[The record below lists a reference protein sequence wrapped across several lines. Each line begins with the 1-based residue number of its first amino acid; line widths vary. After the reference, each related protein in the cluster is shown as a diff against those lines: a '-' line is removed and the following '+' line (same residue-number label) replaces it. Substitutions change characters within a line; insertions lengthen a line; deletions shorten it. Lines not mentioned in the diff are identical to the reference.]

1 MAKLKSLSDAETA
14 SFCDQMSMI
23 LKAGLSATEGLSL
36 LLEDSKKDSERVL
49 LSQLY
54 ASLLQTGVFSQALR
68 QAGVFPDYMLSMVVL
83 GETTGRL
90 DDTME
95 SLANYYRREAWLG
108 RSIHQAIAY
117 PCVLVVMMLAVI
129 LLLITQVMPIF
140 SSVFQ
145 QLGTEMTGFAQTLL
159 RFGQFLSAHA
169 RTVGVAAV
177 VLVAA
182 GIWLVHSR
190 RASQLAHRL
199 GLARLLS
206 DQIAA
211 YRFANGMS
219 LSLQSGLSPEE
230 SLHLTAP
237 LVANTP
243 YQKKVDACLTLV
255 HQGEDLYHSIFNTG
269 VFSGVYARMAALAAH
284 TGTMDEVMEKIADQ
298 YETAID
304 ERLARLLAAIEPTLV
319 IVLSVL
325 VGLILLSVML
335 PLIHLLSA
343 L

>member
-1 MAKLKSLSDAETA
+1 
-14 SFCDQMSMI
+14 
-23 LKAGLSATEGLSL
+23 
-36 LLEDSKKDSERVL
+36 
-49 LSQLY
+49 LY
-54 ASLLQTGVFSQALR
+54 TSLLQTGVFSQALR

-108 RSIHQAIAY
+108 RSIHQAFTY

-145 QLGTEMTGFAQTLL
+145 QLGTEMTGLAQTLL
-159 RFGQFLSAHA
+159 RFGQFLSSHA
-169 RTVGVAAV
+169 LTVGVAAL
-177 VLVAA
+177 VLAA
-182 GIWLVHSR
+182 GILWLVHSQ
-190 RASQLAHRL
+190 RATHLARRL
-199 GLARLLS
+199 GIARWLS

-211 YRFANGMS
+211 YRFASGMS

-237 LVANTP
+237 LVADTP
-243 YQKKVDACLTLV
+243 YQKKVDACLTRV
-255 HQGEDLYHSIFNTG
+255 HQGEDLYHSIFDTG
-269 VFSGVYARMAALAAH
+269 VFSGVYARMAALAAR

>member
-1 MAKLKSLSDAETA
+1 
-14 SFCDQMSMI
+14 MSMI
-23 LKAGLSATEGLSL
+23 LKAGLSTTEGLSL

-54 ASLLQTGVFSQALR
+54 ASLLQTGSFSQALR

-108 RSIHQAIAY
+108 RSTHQAFTY
-117 PCVLVVMMLAVI
+117 PFILVVMMLAVI

-145 QLGTEMTGFAQTLL
+145 QLGTEMTGLAQTLL
-159 RFGQFLSAHA
+159 RFGQFLSSHA
-169 RTVGVAAV
+169 LTVGVAAV
-177 VLVAA
+177 VLAA
-182 GIWLVHSR
+182 GMIWLVHSR
-190 RASQLAHRL
+190 QATQLARRL
-199 GLARLLS
+199 GIARWLS

-237 LVANTP
+237 LVADTP
-243 YQKKVDACLTLV
+243 YQKKVDACLTRV
-255 HQGEDLYHSIFNTG
+255 HQGEDLYHSIFDTG
-269 VFSGVYARMAALAAH
+269 VFSGVYARMAALAAR